1 MAFLSWFFFLFSGKE
16 RRTSSL
22 SFIFHSRSAYDG
34 KVRGGAGMRL
44 LVCGKKGV
52 LAVIGIVVFAA
63 VLVSA
68 CCVHVVCAG
77 ASGVSVP
84 ILMYHSVGYNNK
96 VQSQY
101 ILSPEVFEQD
111 MKWLSDHGYTAVF
124 VSDLVHYV
132 LHKTALPDK
141 PVVITLDD
149 GFLNNRTYVL
159 PILKKYGMRAVISVV
174 GAFCEDS
181 TLHPDPNP
189 SYAYLTWQDISDLAD
204 TGLIEIGN
212 HTYDMHSV
220 GERKGCMK
228 LAGESVAA
236 YSATLS
242 NDLSKLQA
250 ALTEKSG
257 VTPTVFAY
265 PYGAVSEEA
274 IFVLQSLG
282 FSAAL
287 TCTEKVNLISP
298 TSPDVL
304 YHLGRFNRPSGE
316 TTENFMSRVFG
327 ED

>member
-1 MAFLSWFFFLFSGKE
+1 
-16 RRTSSL
+16 
-22 SFIFHSRSAYDG
+22 
-34 KVRGGAGMRL
+34 MRL
-44 LVCGKKGV
+44 MVCGRKGI
-52 LAVIGIVVFAA
+52 LAVIGMAILTAL
-63 VLVSA
+63 LVSA
-68 CCVHVVCAG
+68 CCVHVACTATQ
-77 ASGVSVP
+77 GVAVP

-101 ILSPEVFEQD
+101 ILSPEVFEED
-111 MKWLSDHGYTAVF
+111 MRWLSEHGYTAVF

-141 PVVITLDD
+141 PVIITLDD

-159 PILKKYGMRAVISVV
+159 PILEKYGMRAVISVV

-181 TLHPDPNP
+181 TQHPDPNP
-189 SYAYLTWQDISDLAD
+189 SYAYLTWKDISDLAD
-204 TGLIEIGN
+204 TGLIEIAN

-228 LAGESVAA
+228 LESESVAA

-242 NDLSKLQA
+242 TDLSKLQS

-274 IFVLQSLG
+274 VFVLQSLG

-287 TCTEKVNLISP
+287 TCTEKVNLITP
-298 TSPDVL
+298 AAPERL

-316 TTENFMSRVFG
+316 KTNDFMNRVFG
-327 ED
+327 SM